1 MKASIG
7 AKLFWANP
15 PFHSPIRR
23 RGRAWTTTIK
33 ENHINEIEKCY
44 HFFFAFQGNKK
55 RPEEDPTRIFTS
67 PTSTPTPRNVARQ
80 AKRPSLSCCCSCRRR
95 AVTHAALFGF
105 FFVFFCFFFVF
116 LRRWKSRR
124 GCGTMEPS
132 LRLIMHQVALFN
144 KVVKYGS
151 TGVATP
157 FIFCRRR
164 RHRLGAGRASSA
176 AIRSAD

>member
-55 RPEEDPTRIFTS
+55 TAGGGSDAYFYIADVDADAAECRPAGKATFVKLLLLLSAAGRDSR
-67 PTSTPTPRNVARQ
+67 
-80 AKRPSLSCCCSCRRR
+80 RP
-95 AVTHAALFGF
+95 FW
-105 FFVFFCFFFVF
+105 VFFCFFLFF
-116 LRRWKSRR
+116 F
-124 GCGTMEPS
+124 CFFEEMEIAA
-132 LRLIMHQVALFN
+132 RM
-144 KVVKYGS
+144 
-151 TGVATP
+151 
-157 FIFCRRR
+157 
-164 RHRLGAGRASSA
+164 RHDGAEPPPHYASSGA
-176 AIRSAD
+176 F

>member
-1 MKASIG
+1 MDHDDKREPHKRNRKMLS
-7 AKLFWANP
+7 
-15 PFHSPIRR
+15 
-23 RGRAWTTTIK
+23 
-33 ENHINEIEKCY
+33 
-44 HFFFAFQGNKK
+44 FFFLPSRETKK

-164 RHRLGAGRASSA
+164 HRLGAGRASSA